1 MHSWSLKH
9 QLRGK
14 EDFEGEGEEEEGEE
28 EGMETDYSDM
38 EVDPNKDTRFVLHH
52 WLGKYSD
59 PTGLVA
65 KYLTMDSNTE
75 KLEQVEKFLWK
86 NSQITV
92 ADYIKKI
99 NCRQTG

>member
-38 EVDPNKDTRFVLHH
+38 EVDPQQGHQVCLA
-52 WLGKYSD
+52 S
-59 PTGLVA
+59 LVRQI
-65 KYLTMDSNTE
+65 LRSNRVGS
-75 KLEQVEKFLWK
+75 QVPY
-86 NSQITV
+86 N
-92 ADYIKKI
+92 
-99 NCRQTG
+99 G